1 MRVNVVEQPV
11 VPSVHAGRLSY
22 LKLTYCEFTAV
33 TIKAMPRPMQIKAIR
48 YNIDYLLSTR

>member
-33 TIKAMPRPMQIKAIR
+33 TMSAIPRPMQIKAIR